1 MVRSI
6 SFFVMFP
13 LSGYLYWPVA
23 STTIAPGRV
32 DLVVSADVEKAVTTE
47 IKRLLDSGVKPEE
60 VERAQNQLLAGA
72 IYAQDSLA
80 SGPRIYGTML
90 STGGTVAD
98 VDAWPQRISAVTPAE
113 IQAAAE
119 HVWRNDGA
127 VTAMLTPAEGS
138 R

>member
-1 MVRSI
+1 M
-6 SFFVMFP
+6 
-13 LSGYLYWPVA
+13 
-23 STTIAPGRV
+23 
-32 DLVVSADVEKAVTTE
+32 ADVEEAVTAE
-47 IKRLLDSGVKPEE
+47 MKQPARWRRYGRKRSSGRRTSSWPAPSI
-60 VERAQNQLLAGA
+60 RR
-72 IYAQDSLA
+72 ISLA

-113 IQAAAE
+113 VQAAAQY
-119 HVWRNDGA
+119 VWRDDGA